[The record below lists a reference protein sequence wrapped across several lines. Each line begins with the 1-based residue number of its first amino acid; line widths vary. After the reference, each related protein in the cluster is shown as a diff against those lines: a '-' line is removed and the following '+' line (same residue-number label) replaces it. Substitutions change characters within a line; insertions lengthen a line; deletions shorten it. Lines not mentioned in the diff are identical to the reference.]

1 MASNKGHPK
10 TGRDARTL
18 SSATAP
24 RDSRPQPS
32 WVGRDITDK
41 NRGAA
46 KGGWNGDRDR
56 DHAKDARA
64 EWM

>member
-1 MASNKGHPK
+1 MGKQDPK
-10 TGRDARTL
+10 TGRDAHRY
-18 SSATAP
+18 SAKTAP
-24 RDSRPQPS
+24 KDNRPTPS
-32 WVGRDITDK
+32 WAGRDNTK
-41 NRGAA
+41 PLPAA